1 MLLRVQK
8 KPLNG
13 LLPVLLCTWLV
24 SVLPAIA
31 QAQYWQSE
39 LLDSAMVHQYEGGFL
54 GGGLSFADFDKD
66 GYDDLLFC
74 QRASNPVLLKSN
86 QGVLQPWPLGI
97 ENTGE
102 IKQLTWVDFDNDGDR
117 DVSMTGL
124 NMPVQLFQN
133 VSNALLPLP
142 VGSGISTQALVSYG
156 HSWGDYDRDGD
167 LDLFVCNYDAQ
178 FMGYMDSDNQLY
190 RNDGNGMFSDVTLAA
205 GFQPMSN
212 YTFMAIWMDY
222 NRDLFPDLL
231 VINDRFEVPNY
242 FYHNNGDGTFTEIGA
257 EANLD
262 DYIFGMTATADD
274 FDNDGDLDVYV
285 TNGTTGNV
293 HKINNGDG
301 TFTDA
306 DEQLGTTLNRF
317 CWAAQFVDADRDGR
331 QDLHICSTP
340 HMSLPG
346 QNFLYRN
353 YGEVFM
359 SATDSAGLASDG
371 GWSRASA
378 IGDFNG
384 DGLADV
390 AICKSAPSYSNLLS
404 ALPNDH
410 HWLKVTLEGSQS
422 NRDGVSSWI
431 DCYTS
436 GLRQS
441 RYTYCGEGYLGQ
453 NSFSEF
459 IGCGSH
465 EMVDSLIVSWPSGV
479 VDRWYNIPVDQQLH
493 LVEGTSRRVE
503 ITSAEG
509 FQFCVSDSIALST
522 NGWQQVIW
530 SNASGSDTSHFY
542 EPDSV
547 WVLAQDEWGNRFLSD
562 TLWVSHHAVP
572 MIQAVAEDATCS
584 GLYDGRIV
592 LSADVAG
599 VVYSLDNHV
608 FFESELNSLGAGQY
622 VVSWLDTLGCSGV
635 LQLEVHEPL
644 PFYAEAIATGAT
656 CYGATDGEV
665 EFLFS
670 GGTPDYFLL
679 GEQVNTAQLSGG
691 DYLFVASDA
700 NGCLQLLAVSIHEP
714 EPLVLESTS
723 LPETD
728 AASNGEIACSATGG
742 TPPYIFSL
750 FDTASE
756 GSNWQQLVAGMY
768 EVSVVDS
775 MGCTQSQQV
784 MVDASNFV
792 EFTSNDALLVFPN
805 PMQLGEELFV
815 KSPHPIDECVLIDAC
830 GKVVFQSEPSV
841 ACFHADL
848 HLLGPGVYTIRFK
861 AGSQYS
867 SIRLVVVE

>member
-1 MLLRVQK
+1 MLLRAQK

-13 LLPVLLCTWLV
+13 LLPVLLCIWLA
-24 SVLPAIA
+24 SVMPAIA

-54 GGGLSFADFDKD
+54 GGGLSSADFDKD

-97 ENTGE
+97 QNTGE
-102 IKQLTWVDFDNDGDR
+102 IKQMTWVDFDNDGDR

-124 NMPVQLFQN
+124 NMPVQLFRN
-133 VSNALLPLP
+133 ESNALQPLLAS
-142 VGSGISTQALVSYG
+142 SGISMDTLVSYG

-178 FMGYMDSDNQLY
+178 FMGYMNSDNQLY
-190 RNDGNGMFSDVTLAA
+190 RNEGNGMFTDVTLAA

-242 FYHNNGDGTFTEIGA
+242 FYHNNGDGTFTETGA
-257 EANLD
+257 AANLD

-285 TNGTTGNV
+285 TNGTSGNV

-301 TFTDA
+301 TFMDA

-331 QDLHICSTP
+331 QDLHVCSTP

-359 SATDSAGLASDG
+359 SATDSAGLSTDS

-378 IGDFNG
+378 LGDFNG

-390 AICKSAPSYSNLLS
+390 AICKSAPSFSNVWS
-404 ALPNDH
+404 ALPSDN
-410 HWLKVTLEGSQS
+410 HWLKVTLEGSLS

-436 GLRQS
+436 GQRQS

-459 IGCGSH
+459 IGCGAH
-465 EMVDSLIVSWPSGV
+465 EMIDSLIVSWPSGV
-479 VDRWYNIPVDQQLH
+479 VDRWYNIPADQQLH
-493 LVEGTSRRVE
+493 LVEGTSRRVV
-503 ITSAEG
+503 IISADG

-522 NGWQQVIW
+522 NGWQQLIW
-530 SNASGSDTSHFY
+530 SNASGSSTADFY

-547 WVLAQDEWGNRFLSD
+547 WVLAQDEWGNRFVSD
-562 TLWVSHHAVP
+562 TLWVSHYALPNVNAV
-572 MIQAVAEDATCS
+572 VEDATCS

-592 LSADVAG
+592 LTADVAG
-599 VVYSLDNHV
+599 VVYSLDNEV

-622 VVSWLDTLGCSGV
+622 VVSWIDTLGCSGV
-635 LQLEVHEPL
+635 VQLEVNEPL
-644 PFYAEAIATGAT
+644 PFSAEAIATGTT

-665 EFLFS
+665 EFIFS
-670 GGTPDYFLL
+670 GGTPDYSLL
-679 GEQVNTAQLSGG
+679 GENVHTAQLSAGN
-691 DYLFVASDA
+691 YVFVVSDA
-700 NGCLQLLAVSIHEP
+700 NGCLQLLSVHIHAP
-714 EPLVLESTS
+714 DPLVLEAAS
-723 LPETD
+723 LPETA
-728 AASNGEIACSATGG
+728 AASNGEVTCNAIGG
-742 TPPYIFSL
+742 TPPYVFSL
-750 FDTASE
+750 DDVLSE
-756 GSNWQQLVAGMY
+756 TNSWQQLVAGVY
-768 EVSVVDS
+768 EVTVVDS
-775 MGCTQSQQV
+775 MGCMQSQQV
-784 MVDASNFV
+784 VVDAVNSV
-792 EFTSNDALLVFPN
+792 EVMSNDAPLVFPN
-805 PMQLGEELFV
+805 PIKLGEELYV
-815 KSPHPIDECVLIDAC
+815 TSSSPIEACMLIDAC
-830 GKVVFQSEPSV
+830 GKVVFQSNPAT
-841 ACFHADL
+841 ACFQSDL
-848 HLLGPGVYTIRFK
+848 HLPVAGIFTILFK
-861 AGSQYS
+861 TDSRYH
-867 SIRLVVVE
+867 SIRLVVVD